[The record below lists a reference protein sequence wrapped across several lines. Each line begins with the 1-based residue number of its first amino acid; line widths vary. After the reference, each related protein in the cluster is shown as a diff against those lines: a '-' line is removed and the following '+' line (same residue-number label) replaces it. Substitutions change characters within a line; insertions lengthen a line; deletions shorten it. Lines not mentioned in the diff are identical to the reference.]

1 MIKEKLI
8 LAARILLLLA
18 IAGTLTFIFYQSC
31 LPQEESS
38 EVSNNVSN
46 IIEPI
51 IPSDT
56 PAGQKFHA
64 NIREWAHF
72 IEFAALGTEVA
83 LYVAFFLLRRRSKL
97 RPKVSFIIYSFIAA
111 PILALLDETLQIFT
125 ERGPEIKDVW
135 IDTLGF
141 VSLATVVY
149 AVYIAAVLIMRRL
162 RSSRQ
167 TARETVD

>member
-1 MIKEKLI
+1 MNKEKII

-18 IAGTLTFIFYQSC
+18 IAGTLAFIFYQSM

-38 EVSNNVSN
+38 NVSNNVSD

-56 PAGQKFHA
+56 PAGQKFHE

-72 IEFAALGTEVA
+72 IEFAALGSEVA
-83 LYVAFFLLRRRSKL
+83 LYVVFFLPGKSTKL
-97 RPKVSFIIYSFIAA
+97 RPKVRFIAYSFVSA
-111 PILALLDETLQIFT
+111 PIFALLDETLQIFT

-141 VSLATVVY
+141 VSFATLVY
-149 AVYIAAVLIMRRL
+149 AVYIAAVLIIRRV
-162 RSSRQ
+162 RSSKES
-167 TARETVD
+167 ARETVN